1 MCRPLSRT
9 GRECQLQMVTM
20 SIGRR
25 HLARREINL
34 PAVQIETDPP
44 VRRPDERWRAPD
56 NSSRAARRTL
66 TRPSSRSTGKKLLA
80 TGCASQHRLGS
91 SVRVRSSENFFFGS
105 LSFSALVAAVEAS
118 MFALP
123 CHCMPGFC
131 NSNQRKL
138 RRVYGTTVNGML
150 GGNDGR

>member
-1 MCRPLSRT
+1 
-9 GRECQLQMVTM
+9 
-20 SIGRR
+20 
-25 HLARREINL
+25 
-34 PAVQIETDPP
+34 
-44 VRRPDERWRAPD
+44 
-56 NSSRAARRTL
+56 
-66 TRPSSRSTGKKLLA
+66 
-80 TGCASQHRLGS
+80 
-91 SVRVRSSENFFFGS
+91 
-105 LSFSALVAAVEAS
+105 VAAVEAS